1 MRKEMGGEM
10 AKMEVVVIGSHVQG
24 MFMRVPRFPV
34 ADETILAFDFKEA
47 LDGGKGSHQ
56 AIACARLGLPTHFIG
71 SVGRDRLGKIG
82 ASWMAD
88 SGVDLAYLK
97 WNDHVST
104 GCGFVMVNPLG
115 IPAMVTAMGA
125 NMELQPADIDRALSL
140 IRQAKLVLITFEIP
154 IETALY
160 ASTKAKEAGAITI
173 LTPGPAAP
181 ISRHAF
187 DCVDLLIPNVGE
199 AQTLL
204 GRMPTESPDLK
215 ELVDELRAH
224 SGAAQVIVT
233 LGERGSFVFSDG
245 MGGRIPAFKVKV
257 EDTPGAG
264 DAFTAGVAFGIFHGA
279 TLTDAARFGSLTA
292 AHAVSFKESLPGFGT
307 VMEIQEFAQ
316 ANGMEIPEALQGQIL
331 NAENIPC
338 RSEVLSDADD
348 RPDHPPH

>member
-1 MRKEMGGEM
+1 M
-10 AKMEVVVIGSHVQG
+10 AKKDVVVIGSHVQG

-34 ADETILAFDFKEA
+34 ADETILAFDFREA

-71 SVGRDRLGKIG
+71 SVGRDRLGRIG

-88 SGVDLAYLK
+88 SGVDLTYLK

-104 GCGFVMVNPLG
+104 GCGFVMVNPSG

-125 NMELQPADIDRALSL
+125 NMELQPDDIDRALGL
-140 IRQAKLVLITFEIP
+140 IKQAKLVLITFEIP

-160 ASTKAKEAGAITI
+160 ASTKAKEAGATTI

-181 ISRHAF
+181 VTRHAF

-204 GRMPTESPDLK
+204 GRRPIESPDLEDLAG
-215 ELVDELRAH
+215 ELKAH
-224 SGAAQVIVT
+224 SGAAQVMVT
-233 LGERGSFVFSDG
+233 LGERGSFVLSEG
-245 MGGRIPAFKVKV
+245 RGGRIPAFKVKV

-264 DAFTAGVAFGIFHGA
+264 DAFTAGVSFGIFHGA

-307 VMEIQEFAQ
+307 LMEIQEFAR
-316 ANGMEIPEALQGQIL
+316 ANGFEIPEALQGQIL
-331 NAENIPC
+331 SAEIMP
-338 RSEVLSDADD
+338 RRPEVSSDANDSF
-348 RPDHPPH
+348 DHPPH

>member
-1 MRKEMGGEM
+1 M
-10 AKMEVVVIGSHVQG
+10 AKKEVVVIGSHVQG

-34 ADETILAFDFKEA
+34 ADETILASDFREA

-71 SVGRDRLGKIG
+71 SVGRDRLGNIG

-88 SGVDLAYLK
+88 SGVDLEYLK

-104 GCGFVMVNPLG
+104 GCGFVMVNPSG

-140 IRQAKLVLITFEIP
+140 IRRAKLVLITFEIP

-160 ASTKAKEAGAITI
+160 ASSKAKDTGATTI
-173 LTPGPAAP
+173 LTPGPAALV
-181 ISRHAF
+181 SRHAF

-199 AQTLL
+199 AQNLL
-204 GRMPTESPDLK
+204 GRTPTDSPDLK
-215 ELVDELRAH
+215 ELVDDLRTH

-233 LGERGSFVFSDG
+233 LGERGSFVFSEG
-245 MGGRIPAFKVKV
+245 KGTQIPAFKVKV

-264 DAFTAGVAFGIFHGA
+264 DAFTAGVSFGLFHGA

-307 VMEIQEFAQ
+307 LAEIYEFAQ
-316 ANGMEIPEALQGQIL
+316 ANGFEIPETMQGQIPSADSML
-331 NAENIPC
+331 RRAG
-338 RSEVLSDADD
+338 VLSNANDSS
-348 RPDHPPH
+348 DHPPY